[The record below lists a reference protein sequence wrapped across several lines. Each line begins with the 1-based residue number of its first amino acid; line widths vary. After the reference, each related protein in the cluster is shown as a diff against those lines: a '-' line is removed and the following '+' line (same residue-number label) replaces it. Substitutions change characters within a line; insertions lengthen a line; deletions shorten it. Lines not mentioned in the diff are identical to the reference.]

1 MNNTEINNAIA
12 ELYRT
17 ANTLEELYI
26 ENEGEVTEDSA
37 QLEEQ
42 LEAIKTLLNGDGID
56 SLGRWLKGKEDERAT
71 LKAEKAAIDRRIKAT
86 ERTIDYIKFQVGEVL
101 RATGCEKVKG
111 LSYSF
116 AQATSTKTSVNMD
129 IIDNQFLDA
138 ATDAARDAGLPSFI
152 DVALV
157 TNVTKIKDFI
167 ENLPEGEDLEFDPF
181 TYINETTTPTIRF
194 TKPRVA
200 KEKKDD

>member
-71 LKAEKAAIDRRIKAT
+71 LKAEKAAIEPPHQSHGTHYRLHQIP
-86 ERTIDYIKFQVGEVL
+86 G
-101 RATGCEKVKG
+101 G
-111 LSYSF
+111 
-116 AQATSTKTSVNMD
+116 
-129 IIDNQFLDA
+129 
-138 ATDAARDAGLPSFI
+138 
-152 DVALV
+152 
-157 TNVTKIKDFI
+157 
-167 ENLPEGEDLEFDPF
+167 
-181 TYINETTTPTIRF
+181 
-194 TKPRVA
+194 
-200 KEKKDD
+200 